1 MWRGWRG
8 GPRAALAF
16 GAAVVVA
23 TPARQRQRTH
33 AHGSVLQAHY
43 LQQLAVVLYDI
54 VDAQLHGR

>member
-1 MWRGWRG
+1 M
-8 GPRAALAF
+8 
-16 GAAVVVA
+16 VVA